1 MLDKS
6 IEKLKSETSKRL
18 ARIELERINLE
29 TAIAAM
35 TKRLNR
41 YIKESKDLELRLVEL
56 DKIYE
61 NSN

>member
-1 MLDKS
+1 MQDV
-6 IEKLKSETSKRL
+6 IQRL
-18 ARIELERINLE
+18 AHIELERINLE

-41 YIKESKDLELRLVEL
+41 YVKESTDLELKLVEL